1 MSAPKPVGTGA
12 RWWDVPLEATDSA
25 TWLLIARPLH
35 GPKNFEMREIIASNR
50 CGDPDKA
57 TSDGDGPMAAII
69 RQLPS
74 AKPLVTLLCIHA
86 VKQAPRLEVG
96 VGEAFGSKN
105 EVRSG

>member
-1 MSAPKPVGTGA
+1 MVGGGA
-12 RWWDVPLEATDSA
+12 IGNGFCNMAADRTAASWAQ
-25 TWLLIARPLH
+25 
-35 GPKNFEMREIIASNR
+35 NFEMREIIASNR

-105 EVRSG
+105 EVRSGQLCCSC